1 MIRILINWMWII
13 LMKIGFI
20 SYGEFLDYINDYL
33 YITQLIKTLLHKEY
47 DIRLF
52 KTQYGIE
59 LS

>member
-33 YITQLIKTLLHKEY
+33 YITQLIKTLLHKKY